1 MLHEYIIAA
10 VNRDQLDAACRIAAE
25 HGIVVFGTMDGAKLK
40 QAGNNVPVYF
50 YEPG

>member
-10 VNRDQLDAACRIAAE
+10 VSRDQLAAACRIAAE
-25 HGIVVFGTMDGAKLK
+25 NNIVVFGTMDGGKLMR
-40 QAGNNVPVYF
+40 AGNNVPVYF